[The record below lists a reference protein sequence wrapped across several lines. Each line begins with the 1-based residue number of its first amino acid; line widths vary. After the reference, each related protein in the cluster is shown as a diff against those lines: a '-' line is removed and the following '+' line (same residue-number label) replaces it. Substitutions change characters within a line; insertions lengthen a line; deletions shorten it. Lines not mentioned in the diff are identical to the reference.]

1 MNQSHQV
8 IGFLFLLEQNHYARN
23 LISSLVSLP
32 DAFINAVANE
42 IVVCLSFLYNNDYF
56 SSMFFGANN
65 NNYNFDQSVI
75 PLIIRITGG
84 RLSLSVLNQNRERL
98 LLGLRNILTNVCHR
112 AFEDLCAR
120 AERYNKEKILALERE
135 KTIENLKKIRLSA
148 PQGTSSRLSVQ
159 KETTHKPSVQ
169 QVWVPTRYPIS
180 EEEIRVYFTK
190 KFGEVIEETVMQEV
204 EENEQPLYAR
214 MVLKM
219 RYVSKMEEIVCGRN
233 RNKYTINGKHVWA
246 RKYVRKN
253 LTSSAS
259 PSSSQ
264 I

>member
-1 MNQSHQV
+1 MIESIQV

-32 DAFINAVANE
+32 DAFIDAVANQTL
-42 IVVCLSFLYNNDYF
+42 VCLSLLFYKDYY
-56 SSMFFGANN
+56 SSMFVGANN
-65 NNYNFDQSVI
+65 NNNNYDQSLI
-75 PLIIRITGG
+75 PLIIRVTGG
-84 RLSLSVLNQNRERL
+84 RLSLNVINQNRKSL
-98 LLGLRNILTNVCHR
+98 LDGLTIILNDVCDP

-135 KTIENLKKIRLSA
+135 KAIENLKKIR
-148 PQGTSSRLSVQ
+148 R
-159 KETTHKPSVQ
+159 
-169 QVWVPTRYPIS
+169 
-180 EEEIRVYFTK
+180 
-190 KFGEVIEETVMQEV
+190 FGEVIEEIVMQEV

-219 RYVSKMEEIVCGRN
+219 CYVSKMEQIVRRRS
-233 RNKYTINGKHVWA
+233 RNKFTINGKHVWA

-259 PSSSQ
+259 PHISKSLS
-264 I
+264 